1 MTSVDRAEQFDAEA
15 VRPLAVRL
23 AVRAVD
29 FSVSVS
35 HDEFVADGVLDK
47 LGIVIGMPLIEEII
61 DKTDFFHFTVR
72 TFPFSSV
79 YVGFQIIDGSFD
91 VRVRVGAALALDGQE
106 AGIADVLQRVEV
118 LIKRNVAVAEA
129 AVP

>member
-1 MTSVDRAEQFDAEA
+1 MSTSLLFDDLVDRAEQLDAEA

-47 LGIVIGMPLIEEII
+47 LRIVIGMPLIEEII
-61 DKTDFFHFTVR
+61 DKTDFFFILQSA
-72 TFPFSSV
+72 PFR
-79 YVGFQIIDGSFD
+79 FQAFM
-91 VRVRVGAALALDGQE
+91 LDF
-106 AGIADVLQRVEV
+106 R
-118 LIKRNVAVAEA
+118 
-129 AVP
+129 